1 VRIAAAE
8 APAPAW
14 YLARFLWDF
23 RGDLEEQAKVVR
35 EERRAEE
42 ELTPLDRLEAV
53 SLVVTEG
60 LEAAALSLG

>member
-1 VRIAAAE
+1 MAGAGPDLV
-8 APAPAW
+8 PAW

-23 RGDLEEQAKVVR
+23 RGDLEEQANVVR

-42 ELTPLDRLEAV
+42 ELTPLDRLEA
-53 SLVVTEG
+53 SLAATEG